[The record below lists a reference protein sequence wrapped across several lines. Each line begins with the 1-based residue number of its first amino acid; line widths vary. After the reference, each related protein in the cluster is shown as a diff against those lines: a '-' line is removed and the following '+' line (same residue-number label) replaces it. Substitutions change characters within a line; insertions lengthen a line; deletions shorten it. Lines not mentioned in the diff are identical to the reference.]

1 MHELTTDL
9 NNIND
14 IGVHVKE
21 LTSKGPG
28 GMIEFLVHSR
38 KLYEEIEF
46 LTNKPF
52 KVSIDVYPYDLPREL
67 MEKRK

>member
-1 MHELTTDL
+1 M
-9 NNIND
+9 
-14 IGVHVKE
+14 HVKD
-21 LTSKGPG
+21 LTSKGPN

-46 LTNKPF
+46 LINKPF
-52 KVSIDVYPYDLPREL
+52 KISIDVYPYDLPREL